1 MKKNIQAEILK
12 SLNNT
17 NIFLENIFKS
27 NSFSKKKLKDGLF
40 EWSNEDEQFFRI
52 NPEKKIYFKN
62 LLFLDNHYDILI
74 KNTKQF
80 LNGNSANSVLLWGSR
95 GTGKSSLVM
104 SLYYSLKE
112 KFSFSMIEIKFFQIN
127 SLPKILRI
135 LEKEK
140 QKIIIFCDDFSFQ
153 LKDEKFILFKNI
165 LEGSLRKNPNIIFYV
180 TSNFRHLVR
189 DKLNNNYL
197 KS

>member
-1 MKKNIQAEILK
+1 MTPRTKTDTIVIHCSATPADMDIDAAKINKRKVAFIGRSMKKNIQAEILK

-112 KFSFSMIEIKFFQIN
+112 KFSFSMIEIKFFQIIN
-127 SLPKILRI
+127 
-135 LEKEK
+135 
-140 QKIIIFCDDFSFQ
+140 
-153 LKDEKFILFKNI
+153 
-165 LEGSLRKNPNIIFYV
+165 
-180 TSNFRHLVR
+180 
-189 DKLNNNYL
+189 
-197 KS
+197 

>member
-52 NPEKKIYFKN
+52 NTEKKIYFKN
-62 LLFLDNHYDILI
+62 LLFLDDYYDILI

-140 QKIIIFCDDFSFQ
+140 QKI
-153 LKDEKFILFKNI
+153 K
-165 LEGSLRKNPNIIFYV
+165 Y
-180 TSNFRHLVR
+180 LVS
-189 DKLNNNYL
+189 YL
-197 KS
+197 QTMNTE

>member
-12 SLNNT
+12 SLNNI
-17 NIFLENIFKS
+17 NIFLENKFKS
-27 NSFSKKKLKDGLF
+27 NSVYKKKLKDGLF

-62 LLFLDNHYDILI
+62 LLFLENHYDILI

-80 LNGNSANSVLLWGSR
+80 LNDKPANSVLLWGSR

-104 SLYYSLKE
+104 SLITVLK
-112 KFSFSMIEIKFFQIN
+112 KIFLFYIKLSFFKLI
-127 SLPKILRI
+127 LCKILRI

-140 QKIIIFCDDFSFQ
+140 QK
-153 LKDEKFILFKNI
+153 
-165 LEGSLRKNPNIIFYV
+165 
-180 TSNFRHLVR
+180 
-189 DKLNNNYL
+189 
-197 KS
+197 